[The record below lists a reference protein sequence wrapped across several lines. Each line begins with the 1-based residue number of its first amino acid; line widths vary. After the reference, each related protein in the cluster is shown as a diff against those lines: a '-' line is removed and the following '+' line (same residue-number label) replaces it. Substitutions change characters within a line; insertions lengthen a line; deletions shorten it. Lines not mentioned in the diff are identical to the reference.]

1 MKKLLLVLL
10 VCSLTP
16 VAFSQWQVRPSK
28 MLGRYWVAIC
38 ASSPYPNRMSVT
50 LYRENEQKCKF
61 DVRFRSEA
69 DLQREVPSEASRRYI
84 PDQGGRFY
92 ATRAGWVDGK
102 YVMQL
107 GYSFTAHGSD
117 W

>member
-16 VAFSQWQVRPSK
+16 VAFSQLQVRPSK
-28 MLGRYWVAIC
+28 TFGRYWVAIC

-69 DLQREVPSEASRRYI
+69 DLRREVTREASRRYI
-84 PDQGGRFY
+84 PGQTGGFY

-102 YVMQL
+102 YVMML
-107 GYSFTAHGSD
+107 GYSFRAHG
-117 W
+117 

>member
-10 VCSLTP
+10 VCSVMP
-16 VAFSQWQVRPSK
+16 VAFSQQQAHPSK

-38 ASSPYPNRMSVT
+38 TPSPYPNRMSVT

-69 DLQREVPSEASRRYI
+69 DLQREVTREASRRYI
-84 PDQGGRFY
+84 PGGKKGFY

-102 YVMQL
+102 YVMML
-107 GYSFTAHGSD
+107 GYSFV
-117 W
+117 